1 MLRGLKTIFKKRIE
15 ALTVDTARLMFFMGL
30 GGWLVIGGCVT
41 PQQGLFSTAL
51 SRNQNIISA
60 QSLSKLIYECISL
73 CFPFRLISTT
83 SVFLYLCLPTGCD
96 FIIAVLYRHLHLCL
110 SLVVSHVNPTLSV
123 FPSGCSCFLDV
134 DFYLITQAMSHR
146 EFPRTNLASRL
157 DETVDKGID
166 WLSSVGGKDFNGIKI
181 RGQRGIH
188 LSNQSTIL
196 LFSFISSFGQTLP
209 RSLSIWITLHVA
221 HCGNSRWNKP
231 LLILLV
237 TAVRGNWDL
246 WRSRHQARGD

>member
-1 MLRGLKTIFKKRIE
+1 MQSRLELGELGDILLKIGFIKPKVHKGMLRGLKTLFKKRTE
-15 ALTVDTARLMFFMGL
+15 VRLM
-30 GGWLVIGGCVT
+30 WRGGCIT
-41 PQQGLFSTAL
+41 PNRACSILLSQ

-60 QSLSKLIYECISL
+60 QSFSKLIYECLSL

-83 SVFLYLCLPTGCD
+83 GVFPYLCLPTGCD

-110 SLVVSHVNPTLSV
+110 SLAVSHVNPTLSV

-166 WLSSVGGKDFNGIKI
+166 WPSLVGGKDFSGIKI
-181 RGQRGIH
+181 WGQRGIH

-221 HCGNSRWNKP
+221 HCGNSR
-231 LLILLV
+231 
-237 TAVRGNWDL
+237 
-246 WRSRHQARGD
+246 